1 MTTPRLSPAL
11 ALLCVL
17 TACGGGG
24 DKDAK
29 KTEAKVEAKAEV
41 ATKAEAKVR
50 PRARATEEAR
60 VAAPKG
66 RVVAI
71 GGLDGNLAATKAA
84 LKAAGAIDDAGN
96 WAGGDLVV
104 VQLGNLLGP
113 GKEESAVLKLLAT
126 LAEQAGKA
134 GGAVHKLTGASEI
147 LNVALT
153 FDGVS
158 AQGFKD
164 YAAEKPIADD
174 PRIEGLPKAQ
184 RGRAAAFAAG
194 GSMAKKLAE
203 QKLVVIAGDSVFAH
217 AGVLEDH
224 VKYGIDILNTEG
236 KKWMLAEE
244 AMMPNMLSDLGPA
257 RTPKLRGQEPFC
269 GGVEKVIEDLAVK
282 RMVIARG
289 PEKSGATMCEGKLLR
304 LGPVAGD
311 ASGGPEIVEISGGAA
326 KFVPVAAGK

>member
-282 RMVIARG
+282 RMIITRG
-289 PEKSGATMCEGKLLR
+289 PEKSGATMCDGKLLR

-311 ASGGPEIVEISGGAA
+311 ASGAPEIVEISGGAA